1 MPDSMPSRTAPPLP
15 DGACAVFLD
24 VDGCLLDIAP
34 TPDGVVVADGLV
46 DTLATLS
53 QRLDGALA
61 LVSGRSLT
69 VLDALFAPLVLPAAG
84 LHGLE
89 RRNGVERDAAPPVPP
104 AMASLREEVMRL
116 AARFDGA
123 VIEDKGVTLGLHW
136 RLAPDAE
143 HALQAFALAAL
154 AQLPGYRLQHGKQ
167 LVELRPAENSEGGGD
182 KGTAIA
188 AFLTEHPFAG
198 RRPVFAGDDLTDEAG
213 FSVVNA
219 HAGISVL
226 VGDRGGSAAR
236 FGLRD
241 PADVHRWLRAAAG
254 SRA

>member
-1 MPDSMPSRTAPPLP
+1 MSDPTAPRPAPPPP
-15 DGACAVFLD
+15 DAGCAVFLD

-46 DTLATLS
+46 ETLARLS

-61 LVSGRSLT
+61 LVSGRSLA

-89 RRNGVERDAAPPVPP
+89 RRNGAERDMAPPAPP
-104 AMASLREEVMRL
+104 AMAALREEATRL
-116 AARFDGA
+116 AARFAGA
-123 VIEDKGVTLGLHW
+123 VVEDKGVTLGLHW

-143 HALQAFALAAL
+143 DALQAFALAAL
-154 AQLPGYRLQHGKQ
+154 PRLPGYRLQHGKQ
-167 LVELRPAENSEGGGD
+167 LVELRPAENSDGGGD
-182 KGTAIA
+182 KGTAIT
-188 AFLTEHPFAG
+188 AFLSEPPFAG

-219 HAGISVL
+219 HGGVSVL
-226 VGDRGGSAAR
+226 VGDRAGSAAR
-236 FGLRD
+236 HGLRD
-241 PADVHRWLRAAAG
+241 PADVHRWLHDAAG
-254 SRA
+254 MPP